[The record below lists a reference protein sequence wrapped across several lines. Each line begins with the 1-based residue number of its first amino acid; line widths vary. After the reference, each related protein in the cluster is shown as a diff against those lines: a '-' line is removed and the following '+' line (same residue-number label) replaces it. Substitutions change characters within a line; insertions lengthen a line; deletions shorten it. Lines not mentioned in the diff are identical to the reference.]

1 MIHPTSAGLL
11 PGGAL
16 IDPKTLYQ
24 RTSAQVTKTKPSAH
38 PGTLPARAALSS
50 SESGAGA
57 GEGDAGVVAGVGD
70 SSLSSVA
77 VTSAVSTVLVIVAL
91 VSGLLLIVVL
101 VSVLV
106 LVSEVLVSVLVVLSV
121 VVPSDATQRWP
132 ASRRASAAR
141 ARRAIAPGVV

>member
-24 RTSAQVTKTKPSAH
+24 RTSAHATTTKPSAH

-57 GEGDAGVVAGVGD
+57 GEGDAGFVAGVGG
-70 SSLSSVA
+70 SSSSSVS
-77 VTSAVSTVLVIVAL
+77 VTSTVSTV
-91 VSGLLLIVVL
+91 LLIVVL
-101 VSVLV
+101 VSV
-106 LVSEVLVSVLVVLSV
+106 LVSEVLVSVLVGLSV
-121 VVPSDATQRWP
+121 AVLSDATQRWP

-141 ARRAIAPGVV
+141 ARRAIAPRVV